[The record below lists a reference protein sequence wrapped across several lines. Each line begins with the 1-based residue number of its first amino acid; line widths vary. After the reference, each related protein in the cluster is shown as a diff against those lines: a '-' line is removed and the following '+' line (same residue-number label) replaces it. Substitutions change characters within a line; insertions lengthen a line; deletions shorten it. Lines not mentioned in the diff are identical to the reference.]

1 MQEGNEVQTKEAVSV
16 EPRSNCFGCGAEFG
30 VASKPYALSDQYCE
44 VCGYLYSQDEALHRE
59 FGAMVYAWK
68 IKRKI
73 ADKDFHLFIAMLE
86 RNEYPQTYEEI
97 ETLERFSHFD

>member
-1 MQEGNEVQTKEAVSV
+1 MLETSEVQTKEAVNV
-16 EPRSNCFGCGAEFG
+16 EPKDHCSACGIAFG
-30 VASKPYALSDQYCE
+30 VASKRYALSDQYCE

-97 ETLERFSHFD
+97 EKLEGFSHFD